1 MTRNIMSPEERAEY
15 DLLMYDAGYDADGKP
30 RPSHEIAERVIRML
44 REAVDQTH
52 KPWAELILADI
63 LTVGARTQWRAWNRE
78 REVVTISGKT
88 YTADKPAVMGIRKKD
103 EETRRTYYQQ
113 TFWAD
118 MTREEL
124 AQIIDGSSKRIAS
137 ERVTIAAA
145 RRLLRLLDQ
154 VPEART
160 PQEAADALDVELS
173 NLLADIE
180 GDDEVAA

>member
-1 MTRNIMSPEERAEY
+1 MTRNILSPEERAEY
-15 DLLMYDAGYDADGKP
+15 DDLMYEAGYDGDGKP

-44 REAVDQTH
+44 REAVDQTR

-63 LTVGARTQWRAWNRE
+63 LTVGARTHWRGWIRE
-78 REVVTISGKT
+78 REVVTISGKS
-88 YTADKPAVMGIRKKD
+88 YTADKSAVMGIRKKD
-103 EETRRTYYQQ
+103 EETRRTYYQL

-118 MTREEL
+118 MTRDEL

-154 VPEART
+154 VPGART
-160 PQEAADALDVELS
+160 PQEAAEALALDLS
-173 NLLADIE
+173 DYLAAFD
-180 GDDEVAA
+180 GDDEAAA